1 VNAWLESLSNVVQNH
16 GWVAFPA
23 CFLAGIISSASPCVL
38 AMIPLVIGYVSGYS
52 EGSPKKAIQYSLV
65 FTLGLTIT
73 FTILGVIAGALGRL
87 FGDVGG
93 FWKYVLPPVA
103 IILGLFLL
111 GVFKFNIGIS
121 QRFMPKRKALLGA
134 FLMGLFFGIVATPC
148 ATPVLAV
155 VLTVAAAQ
163 KRIAYSGALLLCY
176 ALGHWILVLGGGIS
190 AGFAQ
195 KVLSS
200 RGMANFS
207 DYSKKIAGVIL
218 IGAGIYLFIYL
229 F

>member
-1 VNAWLESLSNVVQNH
+1 MDTWLETLGNIVQNH

-23 CFLAGIISSASPCVL
+23 CFLAGVISSASPCVL
-38 AMIPLVIGYVSGYS
+38 AMIPLVIGFVSGYS

-111 GVFKFNIGIS
+111 GVFKFNVGIS

-134 FLMGLFFGIVATPC
+134 FLMGLFFGIVASPC
-148 ATPVLAV
+148 ATPVLGV
-155 VLTVAAAQ
+155 ILTFAATQ
-163 KRIAYSGALLLCY
+163 KRIVYSGGLLLAY
-176 ALGHWILVLGGGIS
+176 ALGHWILVLGAGIS

-195 KVLSS
+195 RVLASK
-200 RGMANFS
+200 GIANFS
-207 DYSKKIAGVIL
+207 NYSKKVGGLLL
-218 IGAGIYLFIYL
+218 IGAGVYLIVSL